1 MNEQENFW
9 KDKYADSYI
18 EKNTQFNFDL
28 GVKGWRKMLQSTE
41 SEDANINSILECG
54 PNIGRNKGFISNL
67 EDLSSL
73 KPDKTDLYQILK
85 SKTRL
90 D

>member
-28 GVKGWRKMLQSTE
+28 GVGLEK
-41 SEDANINSILECG
+41 DA
-54 PNIGRNKGFISNL
+54 
-67 EDLSSL
+67 SL
-73 KPDKTDLYQILK
+73 YSKRGYKYQLYFRMWPK
-85 SKTRL
+85 YWKKYMAF
-90 D
+90 